1 MFYNNKNVHK
11 IAMREVQML
20 KLMKHENIVFL
31 KEAF

>member
-1 MFYNNKNVHK
+1 MFDNKKVHK

-20 KLMKHENIVFL
+20 KLMKHENIVYL